1 MRPIAEESPLPRRER
16 GLDPAGKLP
25 CSLPSRS
32 YYDPAEHRRE
42 MSAIFEHAWL
52 YAGTR
57 CPPQAGRLL
66 VEVCGRE
73 VAIERRENGAL
84 RGRDRERDAA
94 VAVEGFCEL
103 LFVNLDAEAAPL
115 REAVE
120 EAEAEIRATAPR
132 LDALHLA
139 HRRHYELR
147 ANWKNVVDNYSECYH
162 CPVAHRGFIDGHS
175 QVATYSITTHPG
187 YHRHS
192 SAAKQGDDPGAAAG
206 PTPKA
211 LGGWYLWPST
221 ALEVYP
227 TGIVSVLA
235 VVPRAPEHST
245 LIIEWHCARERPT
258 PAELAVIDYLHD
270 TVRSEDLAIV
280 ESVQRGLRSRS
291 FERGPLMVDAER
303 SFMSEHALQDFQ
315 AKVLRACER
324 VR

>member
-1 MRPIAEESPLPRRER
+1 MRPVDEEPPLPRRGR
-16 GLDPAGKLP
+16 GLDPAGKP
-25 CSLPSRS
+25 PYSLPSRS
-32 YYDPAEHRRE
+32 YYDPAAHRRE

-52 YAGTR
+52 YAGAR
-57 CPPQAGRLL
+57 CPPRAGRLR
-66 VEVCGRE
+66 VEVGGRE
-73 VAIERRENGAL
+73 VAIEYGENGAL

-94 VAVEGFCEL
+94 VAVEALCGL
-103 LFVNLDAEAAPL
+103 LFVNLDAVAAPL

-120 EAEAEIRATAPR
+120 AAEAEIRAAAPR

-175 QVATYSITTHPG
+175 QVATYSITIHPG
-187 YHRHS
+187 YHHHS
-192 SAAKQGDDPGAAAG
+192 SAAKRRGDAGAAAG
-206 PTPKA
+206 PSPKA

-258 PAELAVIDYLHD
+258 PAELAVIEFLHD
-270 TVRSEDLAIV
+270 TVRSEDFAIV

-303 SFMSEHALQDFQ
+303 SFMSEHAVQDFQ
-315 AKVLRACER
+315 ARVLHACER